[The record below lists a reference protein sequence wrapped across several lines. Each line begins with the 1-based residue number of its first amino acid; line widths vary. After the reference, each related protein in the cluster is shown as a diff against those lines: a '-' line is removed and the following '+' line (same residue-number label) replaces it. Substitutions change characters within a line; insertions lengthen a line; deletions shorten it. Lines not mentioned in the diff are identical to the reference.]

1 MKSTRNTA
9 AMLFAVA
16 PLFAGLAWLPQ
27 AALAQ
32 QGDKPAAESPKD
44 DPTDPNVKRETK
56 HYNTKSGTPAIE
68 GYDPVAYF
76 PEGGG
81 KPAKG
86 DKKFAFTFR
95 GVLYHFANQANLD
108 AFKKE
113 PKKFEPAYGGWCA
126 YAMGKTGEK
135 VEIDP
140 ASFKITDGR
149 LFLFYKDFFT
159 DTRDKWSK
167 DEKPL
172 NQKADTN
179 WKKTSGEDALKPM
192 ETKPAD
198 AKPADGK

>member
-1 MKSTRNTA
+1 VSTADVETQWYFVDDGE
-9 AMLFAVA
+9 LFAT
-16 PLFAGLAWLPQ
+16 
-27 AALAQ
+27 
-32 QGDKPAAESPKD
+32 GDL
-44 DPTDPNVKRETK
+44 DP
-56 HYNTKSGTPAIE
+56 YLIE
-68 GYDPVAYF
+68 
-76 PEGGG
+76 
-81 KPAKG
+81 K
-86 DKKFAFTFR
+86 
-95 GVLYHFANQANLD
+95 
-108 AFKKE
+108 FKKN

-179 WKKTSGEDALKPM
+179 WKKTSGEDAPKPT
-192 ETKPAD
+192 EAKPAD